1 MLTKLRALFYGSKLE
16 DEIDRELSSHLAME
30 IEHRR
35 RQGMSAEEARRTAL
49 RDFGGV
55 ARTREEV
62 RDARGMAFWDVLKQ
76 DIRFGLRS
84 LSRSP
89 GYALA
94 SIAILAL
101 GIGANT
107 AMFSVIQGVLL
118 KPLPFRNPDRVAVIE
133 NSTSRT
139 PSNLTGVSIN
149 ELYDYRSRLTTVQDL
164 VEYHQMSFV
173 LLNQGDPDR
182 VDTGVV
188 SANFFTAL
196 GVQPLI
202 GRDFVAP
209 DAKLG
214 AQQVV
219 LLTYE
224 YWQSKFSADPKV
236 VDKVVEM
243 NNAAHRIIGVLPP
256 FPQYPDVNDIYMPT
270 SACPFRAQAEAQMA
284 TSHRSFSALSVFGWL
299 APGATAQQASAE
311 ISGLAAGFQ
320 RDYPKDYPTPGFT
333 GAAKPLK
340 SELVKDAQPML
351 LALTLA
357 TVLVLIIACANVA
370 NLAIARTVRRQ
381 REFAVRVALGA
392 GRRRLIRQLVTESLI
407 TALIGGVGGVLLAKL
422 SLAALVSFIGRFTS
436 RTNEVAIDAGVLGFA
451 VVISVITGIVCG
463 VLPALGSRLSL
474 ASSMRDGAAQAGDSR
489 GRRRVRSGMVVA
501 QVSVSFV
508 LLIGAALLMSSVYK
522 LATTALGFEAEKVVT
537 AALYGN
543 FSRNQGPEQA
553 LAFYDAVIERLR
565 AEPGVT
571 AVASTNGQPLA
582 TVAPGQRG
590 VKILGLATESSN
602 PPQAI
607 NSVASEDYFK
617 ALDVPILR
625 GRAFTAADRAGSPPV
640 IIINQSL
647 AKSWQGRDP
656 IGTYI
661 QLYSPNPNVTT
672 PLPAEYQVVGI
683 VPDFQLYGPVTGPQP
698 QTYRPV
704 RQAGFASRLLVRTA
718 GNPADLTSAI
728 RRHVL
733 AVDSQIP
740 VENIETLQSL
750 KLEGLSVPALTA
762 GLLAAFAGVALA
774 ITLAGIAGLVG
785 TSVSQRTREFGVRMA
800 LGARPWSIVSQVI
813 GEGLLLVIV
822 GIVAGS
828 AGAYAF
834 SRVIAKYLFHTTPT
848 DPRAYAAAAA
858 IFIFVAALAAF
869 GPAKRITGIDP
880 LKALKTE

>member
-1 MLTKLRALFYGSKLE
+1 MLKKLRALFYGPKLG
-16 DEIDRELSSHLAME
+16 DEIDREISSHLAME
-30 IEHRR
+30 IEHRK
-35 RQGMSAEEARRTAL
+35 RQGMSEEEARRTAL

-55 ARTREEV
+55 EKTREEV
-62 RDARGMAFWDVLKQ
+62 RDARGMTFWDVLKQ
-76 DIRFGLRS
+76 DVRFGMRTLR
-84 LSRSP
+84 RSP

-94 SIAILAL
+94 AIAILAL

-107 AMFSVIQGVLL
+107 AMFSVIRGVLL

-133 NSTSRT
+133 NHTSRT
-139 PSNLTGVSIN
+139 DSNLTGVSIN
-149 ELYDYRSRLTTVQDL
+149 ELYDYRAQLHTVQDL

-188 SANFFTAL
+188 SSNFFTAL

-202 GRDFVAP
+202 GRDFVAA

-224 YWQSKFSADPKV
+224 YWQSKFNSDPKV
-236 VDKVVEM
+236 VEKVVEM

-256 FPQYPDVNDIYMPT
+256 FPQYPQVNDIYMPT
-270 SACPFRAQAEAQMA
+270 SACPFRAGSEAQMA
-284 TSHRSFSALSVFGWL
+284 TNHRSFAALSVFGWL
-299 APGATAQQASAE
+299 APGATAAQASAE
-311 ISGLAAGFQ
+311 IAGVAAGFQ
-320 RDYPKDYPTPGFT
+320 RDYAKNYPVPGFT
-333 GAAKPLK
+333 GEAKPLK
-340 SELVKDAQPML
+340 AELVKDAEPML

-357 TVLVLIIACANVA
+357 TILVLVIACANVA
-370 NLAIARTVRRQ
+370 NLSMARTVRRQ

-392 GRRRLIRQLVTESLI
+392 GRGRLIRQLVTESLI
-407 TALIGGVGGVLLAKL
+407 TALAGGVGGVLLAKI

-436 RTNEVAIDAGVLGFA
+436 RTGEVSIDAGVLVFA
-451 VVISVITGIVCG
+451 VAISVITGIVCG

-474 ASSMRDGAAQAGDSR
+474 ASSMRDGAAQTGDGR

-537 AALYGN
+537 AALFGN
-543 FSRNQGPEQA
+543 FSRNQGPAQTIK
-553 LAFYDAVIERLR
+553 FYDAVFERLR
-565 AEPGVT
+565 SQPGVT
-571 AVASTNGQPLA
+571 AVAATNGQPLA
-582 TVAPGQRG
+582 ATAPGQRG
-590 VKILGLATESSN
+590 VKILGLASEPAN

-607 NSVASEDYFK
+607 NSVASEEYFK

-625 GRAFTAADRAGSPPV
+625 GRAFNEGDRADSLPV

-647 AKSWQGRDP
+647 AKAWQGRDP

-661 QLYSPNPNVTT
+661 QLFSPNPNVTT
-672 PLPAEYQVVGI
+672 PLPTEYQVVGI

-718 GNPADLTSAI
+718 GNPENLAKLI
-728 RRHVL
+728 RENVL

-740 VENIETLQSL
+740 VESIETLQSL

-785 TSVSQRTREFGVRMA
+785 ASVSQRTREFGVRMA
-800 LGARPWSIVSQVI
+800 LGARPWTIVRHVV
-813 GEGLLLVIV
+813 GEGLGLVMI
-822 GIVAGS
+822 GIALGS

-834 SRVIAKYLFHTTPT
+834 SRVIARYLFHTTPT

-858 IFIFVAALAAF
+858 IFVAVAALAAF

-880 LKALKTE
+880 LKALKTD